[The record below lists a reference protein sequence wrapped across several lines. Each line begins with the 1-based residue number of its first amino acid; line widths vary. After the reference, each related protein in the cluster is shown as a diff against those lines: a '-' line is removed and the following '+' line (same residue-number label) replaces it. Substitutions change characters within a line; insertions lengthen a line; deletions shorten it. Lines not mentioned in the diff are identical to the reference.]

1 MENLTII
8 WGKTK
13 EYLWLIP
20 FFLLIG
26 GGFYLGFQDH
36 PWITSIIG
44 GVVILF
50 CIFVYLIFKGWDE
63 SENTIANDIR
73 DRYGERKPHE
83 GSHFLFKCKPFMPM
97 VERSTSE
104 KVLGFKVPEYEI
116 IDSYGM
122 PPDFNGDYTEV
133 VELKFKQPL
142 SLDILNQLEVLS
154 QQPKSNWEKKG
165 EEYILT
171 LDKIDLDNKNDHY
184 HTISITP
191 EEMIISEGR
200 V

>member
-1 MENLTII
+1 MDSVKLFISKILEYI
-8 WGKTK
+8 WYGI
-13 EYLWLIP
+13 LIAGALAALY
-20 FFLLIG
+20 F
-26 GGFYLGFQDH
+26 GFQDH
-36 PWITSIIG
+36 PWLITILLIICG
-44 GVVILF
+44 LGF
-50 CIFVYLIFKGWDE
+50 GFIFMIFKGWDE
-63 SENTIANDIR
+63 SENAIANDIR
-73 DRYGERKPHE
+73 DRYGERKPHK
-83 GSHFLFKCKPFMPM
+83 GSHFLFKCKPLMPM
-97 VERSTSE
+97 VEKSISE

-122 PPDFNGDYTEV
+122 PPNFNGDYTEV

-142 SLDILNQLEVLS
+142 SSDILNQLEVLS
-154 QQPKSNWEKKG
+154 QQTKSNWEKKG

-191 EEMIISEGR
+191 KEMIISEGR

>member
-8 WGKTK
+8 WEKTK
-13 EYLWLIP
+13 EYLMWIP

-36 PWITSIIG
+36 PWITSIISVFG
-44 GVVILF
+44 IIF
-50 CIFVYLIFKGWDE
+50 CVFVYMIFKGWDE
-63 SENTIANDIR
+63 SEKAIANDIR
-73 DRYGERKPHE
+73 ERYGKRELHE
-83 GSHFLFKCKPFMPM
+83 GSFFLFKCKPLMPM
-97 VERSTSE
+97 VEKSTSE

-116 IDSYGM
+116 TDSYGM
-122 PPDFNGDYTEV
+122 PPNFNGDYTEV
-133 VELKFKQPL
+133 VELKFKDPL
-142 SLDILNQLEVLS
+142 SSDILNQLEAFC

-165 EEYILT
+165 NEYILT

>member
-1 MENLTII
+1 
-8 WGKTK
+8 
-13 EYLWLIP
+13 
-20 FFLLIG
+20 
-26 GGFYLGFQDH
+26 
-36 PWITSIIG
+36 
-44 GVVILF
+44 
-50 CIFVYLIFKGWDE
+50 
-63 SENTIANDIR
+63 
-73 DRYGERKPHE
+73 
-83 GSHFLFKCKPFMPM
+83 MPM
-97 VERSTSE
+97 VERSVSE

-122 PPDFNGDYTEV
+122 PPNFNGDYTEV

-142 SLDILNQLEVLS
+142 SSDILNQLEAFC

-165 EEYILT
+165 NEYILT

>member
-1 MENLTII
+1 MDSIKLFVSKILEYIWYGILII
-8 WGKTK
+8 GA
-13 EYLWLIP
+13 LIA
-20 FFLLIG
+20 L
-26 GGFYLGFQDH
+26 YLGFQEH

-44 GVVILF
+44 GAGILF
-50 CIFVYLIFKGWDE
+50 CFFVYMVFKAWGE
-63 SENTIANDIR
+63 SEDAIANDLR
-73 DRYGERKPHE
+73 ERYGKMEPHE
-83 GSHFLFKCKPFMPM
+83 GSFFLFKCKPFMPM
-97 VERSTSE
+97 VEKSTSE

-116 IDSYGM
+116 TDSYGM
-122 PPDFNGDYTEV
+122 PPNFNGDYTEV
-133 VELKFKQPL
+133 VELKFKEPL
-142 SLDILNQLEVLS
+142 SSDILNQLEAFC

-171 LDKIDLDNKNDHY
+171 LDKIDLDKKKDHY

>member
-1 MENLTII
+1 MENLTFI

-13 EYLWLIP
+13 EYLTWIP

-26 GGFYLGFQDH
+26 GGFYFGFQYH
-36 PWITSIIG
+36 PWLFTILFIIG
-44 GVVILF
+44 GLGF
-50 CIFVYLIFKGWDE
+50 GFFFMIFKAWGE
-63 SENTIANDIR
+63 SEETMANDIR
-73 DRYGERKPHE
+73 ERYGEMEPHE
-83 GSHFLFKCKPFMPM
+83 GSLFLFKCKPLMPM
-97 VERSTSE
+97 VGRSTSE

-122 PPDFNGDYTEV
+122 PPNFNGDYTEV
-133 VELKFKQPL
+133 VELKFKEPL
-142 SLDILNQLEVLS
+142 SSDILNQLEAFC

-165 EEYILT
+165 EVYILT

-184 HTISITP
+184 HTITITP

>member
-8 WGKTK
+8 WEKTK
-13 EYLWLIP
+13 EYIMWIP

-36 PWITSIIG
+36 PWITSIISG
-44 GVVILF
+44 FGILF
-50 CIFVYLIFKGWDE
+50 CVFVYMIFKGWDE
-63 SENTIANDIR
+63 SENAIANDIR
-73 DRYGERKPHE
+73 VRYGERKPHE

-122 PPDFNGDYTEV
+122 PPNFNGDYTEV

-142 SLDILNQLEVLS
+142 SSDILNQLEVLS
-154 QQPKSNWEKKG
+154 QQPKSKWEKKG

-184 HTISITP
+184 HTILITP